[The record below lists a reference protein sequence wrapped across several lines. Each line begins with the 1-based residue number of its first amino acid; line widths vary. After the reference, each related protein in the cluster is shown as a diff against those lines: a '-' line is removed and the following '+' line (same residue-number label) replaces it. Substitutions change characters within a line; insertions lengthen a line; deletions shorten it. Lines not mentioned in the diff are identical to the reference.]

1 MNNRIYKLMS
11 TSITQTIGV
20 NCYSYLKLV
29 EANQRPTGV
38 QLVNTE
44 RTNKHADPM
53 DLVALAQTIQKADE
67 MTKARVGSKLT
78 VIADQIRYLQEQ
90 AKKHLEDAKRDNII
104 HHAACNLVKRPGT
117 MYYMYERESGQKY
130 MSILSPEEWGASCPH
145 EFVGAYKLEYDLSWT
160 PIEEVAEKSQEFAL
174 IDKILNAQ
182 NAIMDSSEFN
192 LGLTKNSSTAS
203 VKDVTNE
210 SS

>member
-1 MNNRIYKLMS
+1 MA
-11 TSITQTIGV
+11 
-20 NCYSYLKLV
+20 LV
-29 EANQRPTGV
+29 ESSSRPTGV
-38 QLVNTE
+38 QLVNTH

-90 AKKHLEDAKRDNII
+90 ARKHLEDAKRDNIL
-104 HHAACNLVKRPGT
+104 HHAACNMVKKPGT

-130 MSILSPEEWGASCPH
+130 MSILSPQEWGASCPH
-145 EFVGAYKLEYDLSWT
+145 EFVGAYKLEYDQSWT
-160 PIEEVAEKSQEFAL
+160 PIEEVEEKSQEFAL

-182 NAIMDSSEFN
+182 NAITDASDTILGVGLKKDAKKSS
-192 LGLTKNSSTAS
+192 SAS
-203 VKDVTNE
+203 LKDITDE
-210 SS
+210 IPS